1 MEVFQK
7 AADFQQLSFLSPAKV
22 NLFFRVLRKRKDGY
36 HEIASLYQAISLVD
50 KLTVS
55 LSNTD
60 LFTCSDSSL
69 PLGESNL
76 VMRAL
81 SIFRE
86 KTGFSSP
93 FQIHLDKRIPV
104 EAGLGGGSSNAA
116 TALFAFQQLSG
127 ISISKSTLMEWG
139 ALIGSDV
146 PFFFSLG
153 TAYATGRGEIL
164 EEILPVEAF
173 SMWIAKPFFGLST
186 PKVYQEM
193 KTELLSDRDP
203 LRALREYERG
213 KGVFYN
219 DLESPAFFLSPRL
232 ESLKKTLLESGF
244 KQVIL
249 SGSGTAFFCLG
260 LKTPPRIPQVQF
272 FLASTLQRSDQSWYE
287 L

>member
-7 AADFQQLSFLSPAKV
+7 AAENQRLSFLSPAKV
-22 NLFFRVLRKRKDGY
+22 NLFFRILHKRKDGY

-60 LFTCSDSSL
+60 VFTCSDSSL
-69 PLGESNL
+69 SLGESNL
-76 VMRAL
+76 VMQAL

-86 KTGFSSP
+86 KTGFTAP
-93 FQIHLDKRIPV
+93 FQIHLDKKIPV

-127 ISISKSTLMEWG
+127 MCISKSTLMDWG

-153 TAYATGRGEIL
+153 TAYATGRGEVL
-164 EEILPVEAF
+164 EEISPGEAF
-173 SMWIAKPFFGLST
+173 SMWIAKPSFGLST
-186 PKVYQEM
+186 PKVYQET
-193 KTELLSDRDP
+193 KAALLPDRDP
-203 LRALREYERG
+203 LRALKEYKRG
-213 KGVFYN
+213 EGVFYN
-219 DLESPAFFLSPRL
+219 DLEVPAFSLSPRL
-232 ESLKKTLLESGF
+232 ESLKITLLEAGF
-244 KQVIL
+244 KQVVL

-260 LKTPPRIPQVQF
+260 LKKPPKLPQVQF
-272 FLASTLQRSDQSWYE
+272 FLASTLQRRDQRWYE